1 MPMTNRFIVFDVE
14 TPNCRN
20 NRMSAIGISVVED
33 GVITEEFYSLV
44 NPEVEFDPFNI
55 QLTGITPEA
64 VADQPTFPQLWERI
78 QPLFD
83 SGMLV
88 AHNAP
93 FDMGVLAKCL
103 DAYSIHW
110 RPWSRYVC
118 TVKFARAAIPGMLN
132 YKLNTLCEALH
143 IPLDHHN
150 AGSDS
155 HAAALL
161 LIQCLQSGDVS
172 KCIRTANMTVIPKA
186 VR

>member
-1 MPMTNRFIVFDVE
+1 MTGRYIVFDTE
-14 TPNCRN
+14 TPNHRN
-20 NRMSAIGISVVED
+20 NRMSAIGISIVEN
-33 GVITEEFYSLV
+33 GQIIEEFYSLV
-44 NPEVEFDPFNI
+44 DPETEFDAFNI

-64 VADQPTFPQLWERI
+64 VEGQPTFPQLWERI
-78 QPLFD
+78 RPIFE

-110 RPWSRYVC
+110 RPWARYVC
-118 TVKFARAAIPGMLN
+118 TVKFAREALPGMPN
-132 YKLNTLCEALH
+132 YKLNTLCGELC

-155 HAAALL
+155 HAAAEL
-161 LIQCLQSGDVS
+161 LIRCLENGDVS
-172 KCIRTANMTVIPKA
+172 RCIRTAKLTVIPQA
-186 VR
+186 VKC

>member
-1 MPMTNRFIVFDVE
+1 MTDRFIVFDTE
-14 TPNCRN
+14 TPNHLN
-20 NRMSAIGISVVED
+20 NRMSAIGISVVEH
-33 GVITEEFYSLV
+33 GEITEEFYTLV
-44 NPEVEFDPFNI
+44 DPETDFDAFNI
-55 QLTGITPEA
+55 GLTGITPEA
-64 VADQPTFPQLWERI
+64 VRGAPTFPELWKQI

-83 SGMLV
+83 SGMPV

-118 TVKFARAAIPGMLN
+118 TVKFARAALPGMPN
-132 YKLNTLCEALH
+132 YKLNTLCQELN
-143 IPLDHHN
+143 IDLNHHN

-155 HAAALL
+155 HAAAEI
-161 LIQCLQSGDVS
+161 LIRCLKEGDVS
-172 KCIRTANMTVIPKA
+172 KCIRTAKMTVIPTA

>member
-1 MPMTNRFIVFDVE
+1 MTDRFIVFDTE
-14 TPNCRN
+14 TPNFRN
-20 NRMSAIGISVVED
+20 DRMSAVGISVVEH
-33 GVITEEFYSLV
+33 GEIVEEFYSLV
-44 NPEVEFDPFNI
+44 NPETEFDPFNI

-64 VADQPTFPQLWERI
+64 VANAPTFPQLWPQI

-83 SGMLV
+83 SGMPV

-118 TVKFARAAIPGMLN
+118 TVKFARNALPGMIN
-132 YKLNTLCEALH
+132 YKLNTLCGQLG

-155 HAAALL
+155 HAAAEL
-161 LIQCLQSGDVS
+161 LILCLRNGDVT
-172 KCIRTANMTVIPKA
+172 KCIRTANMTIIPKA